1 MNEIL
6 FIPGE
11 EDNNNLIDNETAN
24 DTEVNENMET
34 LGELPSDLEVEE
46 MTTHVFSQKA
56 VNRHYQNTNLPT
68 KVFALGGLE
77 EIGKNTYVI
86 EYDQEIIIID
96 AGVKFPDASI
106 LGVNAVIPDYSYL
119 VENQKKIKAMFITHG
134 HEDHIGGI
142 QYLLKQVKI
151 PVIFAPELAAA
162 LIRDRLKEYKLTNE
176 TTVKEYMA
184 EDKWKSQNF
193 SVSYV
198 ALNHS
203 IPDAFGIMIK
213 TPNGNIFST
222 GDYKFDWSPLGHF
235 AELDKLAAM
244 GNEGIEL
251 LMADSTNAE
260 VEGYTVGEKK
270 VIDNIDKLF
279 LKAKGRILITT
290 FASNVHR
297 ILRTLNWTNY
307 QNYS

>member
-184 EDKWKSQNF
+184 EDK
-193 SVSYV
+193 
-198 ALNHS
+198 
-203 IPDAFGIMIK
+203 
-213 TPNGNIFST
+213 
-222 GDYKFDWSPLGHF
+222 
-235 AELDKLAAM
+235 
-244 GNEGIEL
+244 
-251 LMADSTNAE
+251 
-260 VEGYTVGEKK
+260 
-270 VIDNIDKLF
+270 
-279 LKAKGRILITT
+279 
-290 FASNVHR
+290 
-297 ILRTLNWTNY
+297 
-307 QNYS
+307 